1 MATTVEVQ
9 LLSLKCAKMS
19 EKDGDEMYVNFSAQ
33 APGGAMMGSERV
45 PGDMGHW
52 KMFNGSHIEPKHVL
66 YLGRLDDGISFTLT
80 LMEMDI
86 LEVIKNSLSIVGT
99 IVDDFVGRC
108 KIIVGASGAVS
119 WEMVKYAQD
128 LGEMPGNIREIKL
141 SGNKSEYTLRLSV
154 QVHHPR

>member
-52 KMFNGSHIEPKHVL
+52 KMYEGSHIEPKHIL

-86 LEVIKNSLSIVGT
+86 FQVIKNSLSIVGT
-99 IVDDFVGRC
+99 VVDDFVGRC
-108 KIIVGASGAVS
+108 KINVS
-119 WEMVKYAQD
+119 AAGEATWEMEKHTHD
-128 LGEMPGNIREIKL
+128 LGEKPGHLREIKFD
-141 SGNKSEYTLRLSV
+141 GNKSEYTLQLSV
-154 QVHHPR
+154 QVHHSR